1 MKRVE
6 AAFAD
11 DRRTAPTAKTHRERW
26 LGKARRMA
34 GTAPAII
41 LQTQGPVAREK
52 SRIATQILRAGNILP
67 GSRDNPRKWGPGKAD
82 LWT

>member
-11 DRRTAPTAKTHRERW
+11 DRRTASAKYPHSERW
-26 LGKARRMA
+26 FGKARRMT

-41 LQTQGPVAREK
+41 FANPGPVAREE

>member
-1 MKRVE
+1 MT
-6 AAFAD
+6 AGPPLQNI
-11 DRRTAPTAKTHRERW
+11 RTVSVGSAKPGAWPESHQ
-26 LGKARRMA
+26 LSF
-34 GTAPAII
+34 

-52 SRIATQILRAGNILP
+52 LRIATQILRAGNILP

>member
-1 MKRVE
+1 MT
-6 AAFAD
+6 AGPPLQNI
-11 DRRTAPTAKTHRERW
+11 RTVSVGSAKPGAWPEPHQ
-26 LGKARRMA
+26 LSF
-34 GTAPAII
+34 
-41 LQTQGPVAREK
+41 LQTQGPVARDK